1 MVVLLFTHVVVLLFT
16 HVVVLLFTHV
26 VVLLF
31 THVVGRYAM
40 TTGFSG
46 SIIRTNDVP
55 AFRQTIAY
63 SSLFCGSVQPQ
74 MSFAMELKYNSKK
87 SDVVP
92 EDPVVRLRA
101 AHGMSSTFHNQCLVA
116 LKDFLPPLE
125 GLEIILILIGMSQ
138 EDESGLTNI
147 DLSYVKKK
155 TVNKTLLSRTIILY
169 FQLTLFLQTC
179 ITDAKFSK
187 IQFFML

>member
-1 MVVLLFTHVVVLLFT
+1 M
-16 HVVVLLFTHV
+16 
-26 VVLLF
+26 
-31 THVVGRYAM
+31 VGRYAT

-46 SIIRTNDVP
+46 SVIRTNDVP

-63 SSLFCGSVQPQ
+63 SSPFCGSVQPQ
-74 MSFAMELKYNSKK
+74 ISFAMELKYNNSKK

-101 AHGMSSTFHNQCLVA
+101 AHGMSSTFHNQYLVA
-116 LKDFLPPLE
+116 LKDFLPPIE
-125 GLEIILILIGMSQ
+125 GFEIILILIRMSQ
-138 EDESGLTNI
+138 EA
-147 DLSYVKKK
+147 VCKKK

-169 FQLTLFLQTC
+169 YAIDFVFAKMTC